1 MAIYCDESGG
11 VGAGVMAL
19 AAVSLSAETADAI
32 VERFRAVIGLRGEL
46 KGARIGLAER
56 AFFIETLFRYGGRVI
71 IAHTQMRNLAAA
83 SADGR
88 VPQDI
93 YVYAKLLQTVVDA
106 WLPLSGGCVEMV
118 VDDGRYDAR
127 LNGLLRADVQGAIGQ
142 WGSVVLADS
151 HQVSGVQIADVLANS
166 LFQIIVGSQYGPR
179 VQTLLDPF
187 IASGAVSLVEVLAL
201 GESSPMPK
209 G

>member
-1 MAIYCDESGG
+1 VAIYCDESGG

-19 AAVSLSAETADAI
+19 AAVSLSADSADLI
-32 VERFRAVIGLRGEL
+32 VTRFRDVIGLRGEL
-46 KGARIGLAER
+46 KGSRIGMAER
-56 AFFIETLFRYGGRVI
+56 AFFIETLFRHGGRVI
-71 IAHTQMRNLAAA
+71 IAHTHMRNLAAA
-83 SADGR
+83 SPDGR

-93 YVYAKLLQTVVDA
+93 YIYAKLLQTVVDA

-151 HQVSGVQIADVLANS
+151 DQVSGVQIADVLANS
-166 LFQIIVGSQYGPR
+166 MFQIIVGSQYGPR

-187 IASGAVSLVEVLAL
+187 IASGAVKLIDVLAL
-201 GESSPMPK
+201 DPAPPK
-209 G
+209 A